1 MSDARPDGDLRS
13 LWDELGPDDAV
24 RVTPPPGL
32 WDAIAA
38 EVGTAPDSE
47 RPADS
52 DRSAGSERSAA
63 PASAPEQT
71 PALAPVIDLD
81 ARRRR
86 TRRLTAVA
94 AAVVGVG
101 AIGAGQLTA
110 GSSTTEVAAAVITS
124 DGLPLT
130 VDGDASA
137 VVLDDDGQY
146 VLELSVPAMP
156 AADDGAWEV
165 WVIDTA
171 VADMH
176 SLGTLDD
183 DGRLALPAGVDPA
196 DFPIVDI
203 SFEPADGDPTHSG
216 QSILRGRL
224 EF

>member
-1 MSDARPDGDLRS
+1 MSDERPDGDLRS
-13 LWDELGPDDAV
+13 LWDGLGPDDAV

-38 EVGTAPDSE
+38 EVGTS
-47 RPADS
+47 PADNES
-52 DRSAGSERSAA
+52 PAA
-63 PASAPEQT
+63 PERATAP
-71 PALAPVIDLD
+71 APVIDLD
-81 ARRRR
+81 ARRGR

-110 GSSTTEVAAAVITS
+110 GSGATEVAAAVITS
-124 DGLPLT
+124 DGLPLS

-137 VVLDDDGQY
+137 VVLDDDGRY

>member
-1 MSDARPDGDLRS
+1 MSDERPDGDLRS
-13 LWDELGPDDAV
+13 LWDGLGPDDAV

-38 EVGTAPDSE
+38 EVSITPAEQEHPTAP
-47 RPADS
+47 AV
-52 DRSAGSERSAA
+52 
-63 PASAPEQT
+63 APERA
-71 PALAPVIDLD
+71 PAPVIDLD

-110 GSSTTEVAAAVITS
+110 GSGANEVAAAVITS
-124 DGLPLT
+124 DGLPLA

-137 VVLDDDGQY
+137 VVLDDDGRY
-146 VLELSVPAMP
+146 MLELSVPAMP
-156 AADDGAWEV
+156 DADGGVWEV

-183 DGRLALPAGVDPA
+183 DGRLALPAGVDPT

-216 QSILRGRL
+216 QSILRGQL
-224 EF
+224 DF